1 MAELRQTQR
10 FARWLDGLGDL
21 RGRAR
26 ILARIERLA
35 AGHPGD
41 VAPVGE
47 GVSEM
52 RIDVGP
58 GYRVYFTR
66 RGRTVI
72 VLLAGGNKQT
82 QAADIRAALQLARGL
97 TEQPR

>member
-1 MAELRQTQR
+1 MAELRQTER
-10 FARWLDGLGDL
+10 FARWLDGLRDL

-26 ILARIERLA
+26 IQARIGRLA

-58 GYRVYFTR
+58 GYRVYFGWNGPR
-66 RGRTVI
+66 V
-72 VLLAGGNKQT
+72 VLLLCGGDKSSQSR
-82 QAADIRAALQLARGL
+82 DIGEAHAFWKDYKNRLR
-97 TEQPR
+97 

>member
-1 MAELRQTQR
+1 MAELRQTER
-10 FARWLDGLGDL
+10 FARWLDGLRDL

-26 ILARIERLA
+26 IQARIERLA

-82 QAADIRAALQLARGL
+82 QGADIRAALLLARCL
-97 TEQPR
+97 TE

>member
-1 MAELRQTQR
+1 MAELRQTER
-10 FARWLDGLGDL
+10 FARWLDGLRDL

-26 ILARIERLA
+26 IQARIERLA

-82 QAADIRAALQLARGL
+82 QAADIRAALLLARGL
-97 TEQPR
+97 TE